1 MSRYKT
7 KAEERADYL
16 GYQRGYHAGVKK
28 SVKHGRWMSTFTH
41 YLCSECRNGWEF
53 RDTPKHFFE
62 FTTCPF
68 CGARMDLS
76 REDLMKRLGLDE
88 VEECSN

>member
-28 SVKHGRWMSTFTH
+28 SVKHGWWEIDGHHRR
-41 YLCSECRNGWEF
+41 CSECFMYFCIQDREGDLIPNRF
-53 RDTPKHFFE
+53 
-62 FTTCPF
+62 CPN
-68 CGARMDLS
+68 CGASMVN
-76 REDLMKRLGLDE
+76 EDE
-88 VEECSN
+88 

>member
-28 SVKHGRWMSTFTH
+28 SVKHGRWEQDGTGLYARCTVCKERT
-41 YLCSECRNGWEF
+41 YLGGRQ
-53 RDTPKHFFE
+53 KY
-62 FTTCPF
+62 CPN
-68 CGARMDLS
+68 CGAKM
-76 REDLMKRLGLDE
+76 E
-88 VEECSN
+88 VS